1 MSSTIPGGNTPSVL
15 DRITTLIYA
24 LLVAGVKLPYWLLN
38 ELCLMVTGQWS
49 DVRLAMSQSLNDSL
63 QEPKLGIWGVPSR
76 TPPGQAETEAVPPVR
91 EDDLATVSQG
101 PTCESGERRSQDP
114 IESSNEGDVLFIKIA
129 PLGLSSPEPSDSSEE
144 EKEEGR
150 ESGPRKNA
158 CDPVRTINESPDP
171 IPSAEGILHQTLL
184 RTILRSPSPVMTEE
198 ERLEDQFVWRQV
210 EENQARKEWKER
222 AREKRGARAARMEA
236 ARRPT
241 EAPISRSRRQHSPL
255 NLASL
260 PLILALLCSS
270 MTTYSM
276 TDAASAQE
284 YDLDKREYDPA
295 LKQDLNFT
303 AFNCARSHTREWK
316 GLDLTEV
323 APCPDADH
331 DYLRPRDLT
340 VSLVQSHVPISV
352 ELSRCELIMS
362 KKIKRHDGRVDD
374 GLTNLNTLFLRKR
387 IGIPG
392 EVCQG
397 MINSLEFVCDVTCGG
412 GKASSKI
419 KLELGKEVTTVWNT
433 RGDYDKDLWSEA
445 STFEVTYDSGVVER
459 IRGVEETILT
469 IYVSKHKGY
478 VDLSTNKIWS
488 DDLHFQSRYDLA
500 EHAVN
505 TREYGTVAWTYQP
518 WPCSK
523 QLALI
528 ATTQAVVRQLRPDKR
543 PGNGRAEYAGA
554 LVIVRNATE
563 QRVSGMVI
571 SENRHL
577 CMPEC
582 FLTNVPKLLLC
593 IESDVSPLD
602 AIESR
607 ASAQATATRINQ
619 QALGTYLEIAAN
631 VNLHTLHKRM
641 QEKICDL
648 DVRSTKQDFAFLMNA
663 KSQYALQGM
672 TTGISEYP
680 VLGEN
685 GTAFTV
691 LIRGSTAYFSRCE
704 EENVQV
710 VALPRCSLQIPIIR
724 DDGSLSFADAI
735 NHHIVEYPTWVECE
749 TGLPVQYRIGDKYYC
764 HSGNSHKSCPQG
776 TEPFVLRP
784 SIGAMR
790 GIKVEDL
797 PVLGGLTLNNKQLD
811 KIADLKQE
819 YELGSLILDDI
830 KTKVMGSTRNS
841 ARGASGIHFGIPLT
855 DLDIELISTTVASN
869 LFFFFRW
876 FGRWY
881 LNLFGVFMAFA
892 VLKHFADTGV
902 RIYYLIKQHGLGF
915 WIIRALWGSLWATA
929 ALPKVI
935 LAKAYQAVDDKL
947 AEARETTFPDEYV
960 LLKEE
965 NRDMK
970 DKLDQLTMVTDNL
983 LVANREMLAVQK
995 SRFYSSGL
1003 WQPPTRNVTKPP
1015 ELLTLFETPET
1026 EARYQARRLQRQLG
1040 AHPDEK
1046 EEGHSI
1052 ETTIDSSSSGD
1063 ERDACVNPN
1072 CLLPQPRDHT
1082 RQGHCE
1088 ACGTPRHWRVWK
1100 SQSRLTPPRPPPRS
1114 SSLVEPSGATTEPP
1128 DKSSSVNE
1136 Q

>member
-1 MSSTIPGGNTPSVL
+1 MAFVTAHGNRASTSFRGSRSTRPPDRNGSRPRWVQDPTRRQWALPPYSKAPTRRGKPKWTTTRRERTFDTAWRRSPSGPMSSTIPGGNTPSVL

-158 CDPVRTINESPDP
+158 CDPVRTINEPPDP
-171 IPSAEGILHQTLL
+171 IPSAEGMLHQTLL

-397 MINSLEFVCDVTCGG
+397 MINSLEFVCDVT
-412 GKASSKI
+412 
-419 KLELGKEVTTVWNT
+419 
-433 RGDYDKDLWSEA
+433 
-445 STFEVTYDSGVVER
+445 
-459 IRGVEETILT
+459 
-469 IYVSKHKGY
+469 
-478 VDLSTNKIWS
+478 
-488 DDLHFQSRYDLA
+488 
-500 EHAVN
+500 
-505 TREYGTVAWTYQP
+505 
-518 WPCSK
+518 
-523 QLALI
+523 
-528 ATTQAVVRQLRPDKR
+528 
-543 PGNGRAEYAGA
+543 
-554 LVIVRNATE
+554 
-563 QRVSGMVI
+563 
-571 SENRHL
+571 
-577 CMPEC
+577 
-582 FLTNVPKLLLC
+582 
-593 IESDVSPLD
+593 
-602 AIESR
+602 
-607 ASAQATATRINQ
+607 
-619 QALGTYLEIAAN
+619 
-631 VNLHTLHKRM
+631 
-641 QEKICDL
+641 
-648 DVRSTKQDFAFLMNA
+648 
-663 KSQYALQGM
+663 
-672 TTGISEYP
+672 
-680 VLGEN
+680 
-685 GTAFTV
+685 
-691 LIRGSTAYFSRCE
+691 
-704 EENVQV
+704 
-710 VALPRCSLQIPIIR
+710 
-724 DDGSLSFADAI
+724 
-735 NHHIVEYPTWVECE
+735 
-749 TGLPVQYRIGDKYYC
+749 
-764 HSGNSHKSCPQG
+764 
-776 TEPFVLRP
+776 
-784 SIGAMR
+784 
-790 GIKVEDL
+790 
-797 PVLGGLTLNNKQLD
+797 
-811 KIADLKQE
+811 
-819 YELGSLILDDI
+819 
-830 KTKVMGSTRNS
+830 
-841 ARGASGIHFGIPLT
+841 
-855 DLDIELISTTVASN
+855 
-869 LFFFFRW
+869 
-876 FGRWY
+876 
-881 LNLFGVFMAFA
+881 
-892 VLKHFADTGV
+892 
-902 RIYYLIKQHGLGF
+902 
-915 WIIRALWGSLWATA
+915 
-929 ALPKVI
+929 
-935 LAKAYQAVDDKL
+935 
-947 AEARETTFPDEYV
+947 
-960 LLKEE
+960 
-965 NRDMK
+965 
-970 DKLDQLTMVTDNL
+970 
-983 LVANREMLAVQK
+983 
-995 SRFYSSGL
+995 
-1003 WQPPTRNVTKPP
+1003 
-1015 ELLTLFETPET
+1015 
-1026 EARYQARRLQRQLG
+1026 
-1040 AHPDEK
+1040 
-1046 EEGHSI
+1046 
-1052 ETTIDSSSSGD
+1052 
-1063 ERDACVNPN
+1063 
-1072 CLLPQPRDHT
+1072 
-1082 RQGHCE
+1082 
-1088 ACGTPRHWRVWK
+1088 
-1100 SQSRLTPPRPPPRS
+1100 
-1114 SSLVEPSGATTEPP
+1114 
-1128 DKSSSVNE
+1128 
-1136 Q
+1136 